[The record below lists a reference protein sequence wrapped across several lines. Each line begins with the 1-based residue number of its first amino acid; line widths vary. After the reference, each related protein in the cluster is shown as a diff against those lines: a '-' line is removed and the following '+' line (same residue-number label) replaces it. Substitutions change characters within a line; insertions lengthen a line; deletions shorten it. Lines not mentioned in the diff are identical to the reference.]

1 VPSIEPLKKHWAP
14 RPWYWGIGV
23 LDDSRSALYC
33 KRRSSTTRVLEYSS
47 STYCTVSPCYSPSQ
61 ADQYSSKNGLLRV
74 QIQYPAGYIYFSSCF
89 SSSSEPRRRLA
100 RKIFAVVACR
110 WLSLNHVVDDV
121 VLYQSHF
128 LNCSMYTTCTNTVL
142 YVPCSSAP

>member
-1 VPSIEPLKKHWAP
+1 MI
-14 RPWYWGIGV
+14 RGV
-23 LDDSRSALYC
+23 HCYVRGGHQL
-33 KRRSSTTRVLEYSS
+33 LEYSS
-47 STYCTVSPCYSPSQ
+47 TRVVPTVRYHHATVHHKQTSTRVRTV
-61 ADQYSSKNGLLRV
+61 LVRV
-74 QIQYPAGYIYFSSCF
+74 QVQYPAGYIYFSSCF

-128 LNCSMYTTCTNTVL
+128 LNCSICTLLVQIL
-142 YVPCSSAP
+142 YCTYLVVVHLESE